1 MKFKKISLL
10 LCVAMFLALAGCA
23 TVTQDQAVRTVKSK
37 YPNALFIYVDAPNDA
52 ISSGLMAAH
61 LKVASSTTSD
71 VMVKMLLLSHKMPGV
86 VAGKSDVVTA
96 ATIRRAIDDA
106 GAALPKNGQLVIVG
120 EPKDFEDTVSF
131 AKSRGLNVDV
141 MSPVQRDGSPSI
153 VNEPLTVAPPKEQSI
168 KLQEEVQKVSNNQ
181 MNQFLQGGGRK

>member
-1 MKFKKISLL
+1 MTFKKISLL
-10 LCVAMFLALAGCA
+10 LCTAMFLTLAGCA
-23 TVTQDQAVRTVKSK
+23 TVTQDQAVKTVQSK
-37 YPNALFIYVDAPNDA
+37 YPNALFVYVEAPNDA

-106 GAALPKNGQLVIVG
+106 GAALPKNGLLVIVG
-120 EPKDFEDTVSF
+120 ELKDFEDTVSF

-153 VNEPLTVAPPKEQSI
+153 VNEPLTVAPAKGQSI
-168 KLQEEVQKVSNNQ
+168 KLQEQVQRVSNSQ
-181 MNQFLQGGGRK
+181 MNQLLQGGGRK

>member
-1 MKFKKISLL
+1 MNFRKIHMWWFALI
-10 LCVAMFLALAGCA
+10 LALNGCA
-23 TVTQDQAVRTVKSK
+23 AVTQDQAVKTVKSK

-52 ISSGLMAAH
+52 ISAGLMAAH

-71 VMVKMLLLSHKMPGV
+71 AMVKMLLLSNKMPGV
-86 VAGKSDVVTA
+86 VAGKSDVVTG

-131 AKSRGLNVDV
+131 AKSRGLKVDV

-168 KLQEEVQKVSNNQ
+168 KLQEQVQRVSNNQ
-181 MNQFLQGGGRK
+181 MNQLLQGGGRK